1 MWGSIY
7 PAHADRLPLQVAD
20 RPDPVGA
27 EQLKA
32 ADVDPS
38 QDHDRRPLVQLN
50 DELRGEVA
58 GDVCLAG
65 AERLVEPLRP
75 ERHVLHVRK
84 ALASQQVFR
93 HILGG
98 PDRGWN
104 CDAPSVLSSP
114 AAAPRK
120 RVRAA
125 IRAAKPLPRRRAGH
139 RAG

>member
-1 MWGSIY
+1 MRNPGDVPARIQADVGRHAGKKSVWGSIY

-50 DELRGEVA
+50 DELRSEVA
-58 GDVCLAG
+58 GDVCLAR

-75 ERHVLHVRK
+75 ERHVLHVRE
-84 ALASQQVFR
+84 ALASPQVFPP
-93 HILGG
+93 ILGG
-98 PDRGWN
+98 QTEAETW
-104 CDAPSVLSSP
+104 
-114 AAAPRK
+114 
-120 RVRAA
+120 
-125 IRAAKPLPRRRAGH
+125 
-139 RAG
+139 